1 MSSCRCTPHAP
12 RPQLFLFSI
21 PSSCGQEC
29 LALFANLEEQYL
41 VLLGDQSCSD
51 SWPGYLG
58 VFGGGAQYGPVWAQG
73 YQTPALGHGQGEG
86 GGQVAGTFS
95 AGRHSASG
103 GDVWALG
110 HGQLGRAQLLGN
122 RLLEPPEGKDRG
134 GPLSAQTWKS
144 SELFH
149 PLGSPGQ
156 HCVRS
161 QGRAEV
167 TQTPVRCSGG
177 GVRSPS
183 SYSWGCVL
191 PALWHSVLI
200 LPALGTPNS
209 PSTKIHR
216 WSCVPG
222 HMLTTVQERRRPRH
236 CLQGSCSLVGKTA
249 ISVSEPAGIL
259 PLWMPL
265 AFCLYNSNKH
275 KVQENGFLLEGV
287 WEDGGENGK

>member
-1 MSSCRCTPHAP
+1 MPPGLTFFFFPYHPLAGRSDWPCLPILRSSTWYCWVISPAQTA
-12 RPQLFLFSI
+12 
-21 PSSCGQEC
+21 G
-29 LALFANLEEQYL
+29 
-41 VLLGDQSCSD
+41 LGTLGS
-51 SWPGYLG
+51 LG
-58 VFGGGAQYGPVWAQG
+58 VAHSM
-73 YQTPALGHGQGEG
+73 TPALGPGQGEG
-86 GGQVAGTFS
+86 GGQVSGTFS

-110 HGQLGRAQLLGN
+110 HGQLGRGQLLGN

-191 PALWHSVLI
+191 PALRHSVLI

-209 PSTKIHR
+209 PSTKIHQ
-216 WSCVPG
+216 WSCVPS